1 MANQTGTR
9 PASAVPLSEYQPKKF
24 DNNKYQV
31 NSYQYPEDLTGN
43 SKSYGSNYVIFYINV
58 NEDSK
63 MLKNTDINDYTNKNV
78 LTTKIPDNERVK
90 KQLLGKAYS
99 TEKIVAAQIAT
110 GTLAGTAIGAAIGS
124 GGIGGVAGAALGA
137 AGTASVATNASSFSR
152 AQKRLT
158 SAIALYVPNQ
168 LSIRYGVGWS
178 DEETF
183 GLQAIIDGGEA
194 AGRAIAAAGSALMSK
209 DAATAA
215 SAIGTELKG
224 TSALVGSLA
233 IQRGPNGAALSALT
247 GVAPNPMKEQVF
259 KNVDFRTFTME
270 YNFAP
275 RDSSE
280 AKNVLNIIQAFKY
293 HMHPELKDAKNFLY
307 IYPSEFDIVYYHGG
321 EENMNIHRHTSCVL
335 TELNINYSPN
345 GIFNTFSD
353 GMPTQINI
361 TMSFKELTVLTKEL
375 IAQGL

>member
-1 MANQTGTR
+1 MANQTGTK
-9 PASAVPLSEYQPKKF
+9 PASAIPLSEYQPKKF
-24 DNNKYQV
+24 DASKYQV
-31 NSYQYPEDLTGN
+31 KSYQYPEDLTGN
-43 SKSYGSNYVIFYINV
+43 SSSYGSNYVIFYINV

-63 MLKNTDINDYTNKNV
+63 MLKNQDINDYVNKNN
-78 LTTKIPDNERVK
+78 LTTQITDNERVK
-90 KQLLGKAYS
+90 KQLAGKQYS
-99 TEKIVAAQIAT
+99 SKEIIAAQVAT
-110 GTLAGTAIGAAIGS
+110 GALAGTVVGSVLGSGGVGGASGAAIGL
-124 GGIGGVAGAALGA
+124 AGAGA
-137 AGTASVATNASSFSR
+137 ISANASSFSR

-183 GLQAIIDGGEA
+183 GLQAIIEGGEA
-194 AGRAIAAAGSALMSK
+194 AGRAIAAAGSALLTK
-209 DAATAA
+209 DAASA
-215 SAIGTELKG
+215 SKNIGQEIKG
-224 TSALVGSLA
+224 VSSLVGSIALSK
-233 IQRGPNGAALSALT
+233 GPNGGALSAMT
-247 GVAPNPMKEQVF
+247 GLAPNPMKEQVF

-270 YNFAP
+270 YQFAP
-275 RDSSE
+275 RDSTE

-293 HMHPELKDAKNFLY
+293 HMHPELKDANNFLY

-345 GIFNTFSD
+345 GVFNTFSD

-361 TMSFKELTVLTKEL
+361 SMSFKELTVLTKEL
-375 IAQGL
+375 IAEGL